1 MTKEMQQLYDR
12 ISKLEKA
19 AMELLS
25 SMSIYNS
32 AYTEFEIKR
41 KSLLQG
47 KAMGYGY
54 VLSLIE
60 EMDKK

>member
-1 MTKEMQQLYDR
+1 MQQLYDR

-32 AYTEFEIKR
+32 EYREFEIKR

-60 EMDKK
+60 EIENKNI